1 MLVYSRLI
9 EVRVQR
15 RVVITG
21 MGTVSPNG
29 VGNSAF
35 SEAIL
40 AGQSGVRRIS
50 QFDASEIPV
59 QVAGEVS
66 GFDELAWVEKRAR
79 KHVSRVLPLALAAAT
94 EALGDAGIQPAS
106 LPLDEKRR
114 FGVIL
119 GSGGGAQEF
128 TEEQYRLFFH
138 QQYRQMSL
146 FCVPTGVMGTL
157 SSELSVRFG
166 LRGPSHVVTTG
177 CTSSTDALGY
187 AMRQIQSGRLDMVL
201 SGGADAPIALGIVKG
216 FLLMKILTDSWNHAP
231 ERASRPF
238 SVDRDGFVLA
248 EGAWMFVLEEHEHA
262 RARGAKILAEI
273 CGYGSTC
280 EAFHRVRLQE
290 CGEEPAR
297 DIELAMKQ
305 AGIGSGDVDYVNLH
319 GTSTQLNDRI
329 ETRALKLV
337 LGERAREVPMS
348 GLKSQVGHPQ
358 GACGAAGIAATI
370 VAMQSGQIPPT
381 INLEKP
387 DPECDLDYVPEAG
400 RGKEIAHA
408 VCNCIA
414 FGSKNSAVVLRKVA

>member
-1 MLVYSRLI
+1 VERNLKK
-9 EVRVQR
+9 

-21 MGTVSPNG
+21 MGAVSPNG
-29 VGNSAF
+29 VGNAAF
-35 SEAIL
+35 AEGIL
-40 AGQSGVRRIS
+40 AGRSGVRRIS
-50 QFDASEIPV
+50 RFDPTDIQV
-59 QVAGEVS
+59 QIAGQVQD
-66 GFDELAWVEKRAR
+66 FDELAWVEKRER

-94 EALGDAGIQPAS
+94 EALRDAELNGDS
-106 LPLDEKRR
+106 LPLEERRR

-138 QQYRQMSL
+138 QQYSRMSL

-187 AMRQIQSGRLDMVL
+187 AVRQIQAGRLDMVL

-216 FLLMKILTDSWNHAP
+216 FILMKILTSSWNQEP
-231 ERASRPF
+231 ERGSRPF
-238 SVDRDGFVLA
+238 TVNRDGFVLA
-248 EGAWMFVLEEHEHA
+248 EGAWMLVLEEYEHA
-262 RARGAKILAEI
+262 KARGANMLAEI

-297 DIELAMKQ
+297 AIGLAMKE
-305 AGIGSGDVDYVNLH
+305 AGIAAQDVHYVNLH

-337 LGERAREVPMS
+337 LGAQARQVPMS
-348 GLKSQVGHPQ
+348 ALKSQIGHPQ
-358 GACGAAGIAATI
+358 GACGAAGVAATI
-370 VAMQSGQIPPT
+370 VAMRSGRIPPT
-381 INLEKP
+381 INLEMP
-387 DPECDLDYVPEAG
+387 DPECDLDYVPDMG
-400 RGKEIAHA
+400 RKAAIEHA

-414 FGSKNSAVVLRKVA
+414 FGSKNSALVLRACA